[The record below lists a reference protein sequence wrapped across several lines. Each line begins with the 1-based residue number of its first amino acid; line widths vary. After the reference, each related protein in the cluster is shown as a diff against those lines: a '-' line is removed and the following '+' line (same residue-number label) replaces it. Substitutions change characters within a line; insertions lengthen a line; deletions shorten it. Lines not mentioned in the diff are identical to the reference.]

1 MAVKLKLFAC
11 CPLLDYPFI
20 EIKFAHFFNQ
30 AMLNHK
36 QQTIKKSVTVS
47 GVGLHTGVQAT
58 MTFLPAK
65 PDHGIKF
72 QRVDLPGQPII
83 EADCDR
89 VVDVSRGT
97 TIEQSGARVST
108 IEHTLAALVGL
119 EIDNVLIQIDGPE
132 APIMDGSS
140 IQFVNALKEVGT
152 EEQNALR
159 DFYEVPDSIFYRES
173 ARGVEIAALPLD
185 DYRVTVMVDYN
196 SPVLGSQHASITS
209 IQQFEKEIASCR
221 TFCFLHELEM
231 LYKNNLI
238 RGGDLNNAIV
248 IVDRVVETHELD
260 NIAKMLNKPKVEV
273 KKEGILNNI
282 ELRYNN
288 EPARHKLLDIIGD
301 LALAGRPLKAQIL
314 AARPGHAANV
324 AFAKKLKK
332 AMQDSSKQGVPK
344 YNPTLPAVMD
354 INKIVSTLP
363 HRYPF
368 LLVDKVIHL
377 DSERVVGVK
386 NVTANENF
394 FQGHFP
400 KNPVMPG
407 VLQVEAMAQVGGIL
421 VMNTVPDPE
430 NYWTYFLGIDEFRF
444 RKMVFPGDT
453 LVIQCDLLAPIRRGI
468 AKMSG
473 RAYVG
478 NTLVCEGTMTASIV
492 RKDL

>member
-1 MAVKLKLFAC
+1 M
-11 CPLLDYPFI
+11 
-20 EIKFAHFFNQ
+20 Q
-30 AMLNHK
+30 NHK
-36 QQTIKKSVTVS
+36 QQTIKKSVTLA
-47 GVGLHTGVQAT
+47 GVGLHTGVQT
-58 MTFLPAK
+58 NMTFVPAK
-65 PDHGIKF
+65 PNHGIKF
-72 QRVDLPGQPII
+72 QRVDLPGSPII
-83 EADCDR
+83 DADCDN

-108 IEHTLAALVGL
+108 IEHSLAALVGL
-119 EIDNVLIQIDGPE
+119 EIDNVLIQLDGPE

-140 IQFVNALKEVGT
+140 LQFVDILKEAGA

-159 DFYEVPDSIFYRES
+159 DFFEVQDGIFYREA
-173 ARGVEIAALPLD
+173 ARNVEIAALPLD
-185 DYRVTVMVDYN
+185 DYRVTVMIDYN
-196 SPVLGSQHASITS
+196 SPVLGSQHASITN
-209 IQQFEKEIASCR
+209 IRQFEKEIASCR

-248 IVDRVVETHELD
+248 IVDRIVEPHELD

-273 KKEGILNNI
+273 KKEGILNNV

-332 AMQDSSKQGVPK
+332 AMVEADKKGVPR
-344 YNPTLPAVMD
+344 YNPSLPPVMD
-354 INKIVSTLP
+354 INQISNILP

-368 LLVDKVIHL
+368 LLIDKIIYL
-377 DSERVVGVK
+377 DNESVAGVK
-386 NVTANENF
+386 NVTMNEPF

-400 KNPVMPG
+400 GNPVMPG
-407 VLQVEAMAQVGGIL
+407 VLQIEAMAQIGGIL
-421 VMNTVPDPE
+421 VLNTVPDPE
-430 NYWTYFLGIDEFRF
+430 NYWTYFLGIEEIRF
-444 RKMVFPGDT
+444 RKMVLPGDT
-453 LVIQCDLLAPIRRGI
+453 LVIQCDLVTPIKRGI
-468 AKMSG
+468 AKMYG

-478 NTLVCEGTMTASIV
+478 NSLVCEGTMTASIV
-492 RKDL
+492 RKNS

>member
-1 MAVKLKLFAC
+1 
-11 CPLLDYPFI
+11 
-20 EIKFAHFFNQ
+20 
-30 AMLNHK
+30 MLNHK
-36 QQTIKKSVTVS
+36 QQTIKKSVSIS
-47 GVGLHTGVQAT
+47 GVGLHTGAQTT

-65 PDHGIKF
+65 PNHGIKF
-72 QRVDLPGQPII
+72 QRVDLAGSPII
-83 EADCDR
+83 DADCDR

-97 TIEQSGARVST
+97 TIEQSGGRVST

-119 EIDNVLIQIDGPE
+119 EVDNVLIQIDGPE

-140 IQFVNALKEVGT
+140 IQFVNVLKEAGT

-159 DFYEVPDSIFYRES
+159 DFFEVQDSIFYREA
-173 ARGVEIAALPLD
+173 ARNVEIAALPLD
-185 DYRVTVMVDYN
+185 DYRVTVMIDYN
-196 SPVLGSQHASITS
+196 SPVLGSQHASITN
-209 IQQFEKEIASCR
+209 IRQFEKEIASCR

-248 IVDRVVETHELD
+248 IVDRVVKDDELA
-260 NIAKMLNKPKVEV
+260 NIAKMLGKPKVEV
-273 KKEGILNNI
+273 KSEGILNNI

-288 EPARHKLLDIIGD
+288 EPARHKLLDIVGD

-332 AMQDSSKQGVPK
+332 AMIESDKKGVPR
-344 YNPTLPAVMD
+344 YNPSLPPVMD
-354 INKIVSTLP
+354 INQIKNTLP

-368 LLVDKVIHL
+368 LLIDKIIYL
-377 DSERVVGVK
+377 DGESVAGVK
-386 NVTANENF
+386 NVTMNEPF

-400 KNPVMPG
+400 GNPVMPG
-407 VLQVEAMAQVGGIL
+407 VLQVEAMAQIGGIL
-421 VMNTVPDPE
+421 VLNTVPDPE

-444 RKMVFPGDT
+444 RKMVLPGDT
-453 LVIQCDLLAPIRRGI
+453 LVIQCDLLAPIKRGI
-468 AKMSG
+468 AKMYG
-473 RAYVG
+473 RAFVG

>member
-1 MAVKLKLFAC
+1 LRILF
-11 CPLLDYPFI
+11 
-20 EIKFAHFFNQ
+20 

-36 QQTIKKSVTVS
+36 QHTIKKSVTLS
-47 GVGLHTGVQAT
+47 GVGLHTGVQTT

-65 PDHGIKF
+65 PNHGIKF
-72 QRVDLPGQPII
+72 QRIDLPGSPII
-83 EADCDR
+83 DADCDN

-97 TIEQSGARVST
+97 TIEQSGARIST

-119 EIDNVLIQIDGPE
+119 ELDNVLIEVDGPE

-140 IQFVNALKEVGT
+140 LPFVQILKEAEA

-159 DFYEVPDSIFYRES
+159 DFYEVQDSIFYRETS
-173 ARGVEIAALPLD
+173 RNVEIAALPLD
-185 DYRVTVMVDYN
+185 DYRITVMIDYN
-196 SPVLGSQHASITS
+196 SPVLGSQHASITN
-209 IQQFEKEIASCR
+209 IRQFEKEIASCR

-248 IVDRVVETHELD
+248 IVDRVVEEYELEH
-260 NIAKMLNKPKVEV
+260 IARMLNKPKVEV

-288 EPARHKLLDIIGD
+288 EPARHKLLDIVGD

-324 AFAKKLKK
+324 AFAKKLKR
-332 AMQDSSKQGVPK
+332 AMAESDKKGIPR
-344 YNPTLPAVMD
+344 YNPSLPPVMD
-354 INKIVSTLP
+354 IKQISKFLP

-368 LLVDKVIHL
+368 LLIDKIIYL
-377 DSERVVGVK
+377 DRESVAGVK
-386 NVTANENF
+386 NVSMNEPF

-400 KNPVMPG
+400 GNPVMPG
-407 VLQVEAMAQVGGIL
+407 VLIVEAMAQIGGIL
-421 VMNTVPDPE
+421 VLNTVPDPE
-430 NYWTYFLGIDEFRF
+430 NYLTLFLGINEVRF
-444 RKMVFPGDT
+444 RKIVAPGDT
-453 LVIQCDLLAPIRRGI
+453 LIIQCDLLAPIKRGI
-468 AKMSG
+468 AKMYG

-478 NTLVCEGTMTASIV
+478 NALVCEGTMTASIV
-492 RKDL
+492 RKDS

>member
-1 MAVKLKLFAC
+1 
-11 CPLLDYPFI
+11 
-20 EIKFAHFFNQ
+20 
-30 AMLNHK
+30 MLNHK
-36 QQTIKKSVTVS
+36 QQTIKKSVSIS
-47 GVGLHTGVQAT
+47 GVGLHTGAQTT

-65 PDHGIKF
+65 PNHGIKF
-72 QRVDLPGQPII
+72 QRVDLPGSPII
-83 EADCDR
+83 DADCDR

-97 TIEQSGARVST
+97 TIEQSGGRVST

-159 DFYEVPDSIFYRES
+159 DFFEVQDSIFYREA
-173 ARGVEIAALPLD
+173 ARNVEIAALPLD
-185 DYRVTVMVDYN
+185 DYRVTVMIDYN
-196 SPVLGSQHASITS
+196 SPVLGSQHASITN
-209 IQQFEKEIASCR
+209 IRQFEKEIASCR

-248 IVDRVVETHELD
+248 IVDRVVKDDELA
-260 NIAKMLNKPKVEV
+260 NIAKMLGKPKVEV
-273 KKEGILNNI
+273 KSEGILNNI

-288 EPARHKLLDIIGD
+288 EPARHKLLDIVGD

-332 AMQDSSKQGVPK
+332 AMIESDKKGVPR
-344 YNPTLPAVMD
+344 YNPSLPPVMD
-354 INKIVSTLP
+354 INQIKNTLP

-368 LLVDKVIHL
+368 LLIDKIIYL
-377 DSERVVGVK
+377 DSESVAGVK
-386 NVTANENF
+386 NVTMNEPF

-400 KNPVMPG
+400 GNPVMPG
-407 VLQVEAMAQVGGIL
+407 VLQVEAMAQIGGIL
-421 VMNTVPDPE
+421 VLNTVPDPE

-444 RKMVFPGDT
+444 RKMVLPGDT
-453 LVIQCDLLAPIRRGI
+453 LVIQCDLLAPIKRGI
-468 AKMSG
+468 AKMYG
-473 RAYVG
+473 RGFVG

>member
-1 MAVKLKLFAC
+1 
-11 CPLLDYPFI
+11 
-20 EIKFAHFFNQ
+20 
-30 AMLNHK
+30 MLNHK
-36 QQTIKKSVTVS
+36 QQTIQKAVTIS
-47 GVGLHTGVQAT
+47 GVGLHTGVQTT
-58 MTFLPAK
+58 MTFMPAK
-65 PDHGIKF
+65 PNHGIKF
-72 QRVDLPGQPII
+72 QRIDLPGSPII

-119 EIDNVLIQIDGPE
+119 EIDNVLIQLDGPE

-159 DFYEVPDSIFYRES
+159 DFFEVQDSIFYREA
-173 ARGVEIAALPLD
+173 ARNVEIAALPLD

-248 IVDRVVETHELD
+248 IVDRIVEPHELD
-260 NIAKMLNKPKVEV
+260 NIARMLNKPKVEV

-288 EPARHKLLDIIGD
+288 EPARHKLLDVLGD

-332 AMQDSSKQGVPK
+332 SMQEADKKGVPK
-344 YNPTLPAVMD
+344 YNPSLPPVMD
-354 INKIVSTLP
+354 INKITATLP

-368 LLVDKVIHL
+368 LLIDKIIYL
-377 DSERVVGVK
+377 DKERVIGVK
-386 NVTANENF
+386 NVTMNENY

-400 KNPVMPG
+400 RNPVYPG
-407 VLQVEAMAQVGGIL
+407 VLQVESMAQIGGIL
-421 VMNTVPDPE
+421 VLNTVPDPE

-444 RKMVFPGDT
+444 RKMVLPGDT

-468 AKMSG
+468 AKMTG